1 MNLSTF
7 QHLALISTRDT
18 EVSLNQVR
26 KCKTLIIEAKGRN
39 FKKRNKKFD
48 KLQKLFQKLTS
59 QT

>member
-1 MNLSTF
+1 MNLSRF

-48 KLQKLFQKLTS
+48 KPQKLFQKLTS